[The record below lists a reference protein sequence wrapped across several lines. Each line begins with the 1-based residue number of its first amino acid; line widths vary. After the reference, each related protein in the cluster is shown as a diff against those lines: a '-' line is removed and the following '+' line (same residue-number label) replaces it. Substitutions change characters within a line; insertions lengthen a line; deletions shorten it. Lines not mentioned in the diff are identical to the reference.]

1 MSDLLDI
8 PPFLL
13 NQKSVRKTTS
23 FSDKQSKW
31 SMPAKVDLP
40 KGDWELYWVYV
51 GNHSVLGSGR
61 RLVYAWMGRKW
72 STLLSALPGTGPRC
86 SYPHGV
92 ASNHRKQRK
101 IND

>member
-13 NQKSVRKTTS
+13 NQKSVRKTRG

-51 GNHSVLGSGR
+51 GNHSVLASGR

-72 STLLSALPGTGPRC
+72 VHIIERPSGNRTKMLLSAWGGLKPQK
-86 SYPHGV
+86 
-92 ASNHRKQRK
+92 AEE